1 VTQGNRILP
10 FLSGGIINTALSNM
24 AGKKRRNPRN
34 TRVAFVWVSLLALAG
49 WGPRAESQDDKGFYA
64 GKTIQLF
71 VSSGPG
77 ATTDI
82 SARLVGRYLGKHIPG
97 NPSIVVQNMPGG
109 GGLVGANYLFNVA
122 KPDGLTL
129 GAISRAN
136 YIEQMVGRPEV
147 KADFRKLGWVGSFNK
162 APMMV
167 ACRSDTE
174 YKSVAAIRAAKTPPR
189 FGQSG
194 TGSISYVFGNL
205 IERILDFK
213 IKNVTGF
220 QSGRETDLGLERG
233 EVDCRATSDITVIR
247 APWNRWMKENYV
259 TFVVQQGPDKSA
271 LLPPV
276 PTVAELARPEA
287 KPYLS
292 LMNVMLAYT
301 EFDRPFAAPPAVPKE
316 RLQILRDSFERML
329 KDGEFAAEAKK
340 LLDWDGA
347 TYLSG
352 EQLQKKMIAT
362 ITQPPE
368 VIKRIKEILAES

>member
-1 VTQGNRILP
+1 MLP
-10 FLSGGIINTALSNM
+10 N
-24 AGKKRRNPRN
+24 
-34 TRVAFVWVSLLALAG
+34 
-49 WGPRAESQDDKGFYA
+49 AEAQDDKAFFA
-64 GKTIQLF
+64 GKAIQLL
-71 VSSGPG
+71 VASGPG

-82 SARLVGRYLGKHIPG
+82 SARLVGRYFGKHVSG

-129 GAISRAN
+129 AAISRAN

-147 KADFRKLGWVGSFNK
+147 KTDFRKLGWIGSFNK

-247 APWNRWMKENYV
+247 APWNRWVKENYV
-259 TFVVQQGPDKSA
+259 TFVVQQGPEKSP
-271 LLPPV
+271 LLPPI
-276 PTVAELARPEA
+276 PTVAELARPES
-287 KPYLS
+287 KPYLN

-301 EFDRPFAAPPAVPKE
+301 EFDRPFAAPPGVPKE
-316 RLQILRDSFERML
+316 RLQILRESFERML

-352 EQLQKKMIAT
+352 EHLQKKMIST
-362 ITQPPE
+362 ITQSPE

>member
-1 VTQGNRILP
+1 MSGRGCHREKRYRIATLVR
-10 FLSGGIINTALSNM
+10 LLLM
-24 AGKKRRNPRN
+24 AM
-34 TRVAFVWVSLLALAG
+34 ALAPSG
-49 WGPRAESQDDKGFYA
+49 SPAQSAKPFYE
-64 GKTIQLF
+64 GKTIQLL

-97 NPSIVVQNMPGG
+97 NPGIVVQNMSGG
-109 GGLVGANYLFNVA
+109 GGLVGANYLYNVA
-122 KPDGLTL
+122 KPDGLTIT
-129 GAISRAN
+129 AISRAN

-147 KADFRKLGWVGSFNK
+147 KADFRKFSWVGSFNK
-162 APMMV
+162 APMMA

-174 YKSVAAIRAAKTPPR
+174 YKSIAAIRAAKTPPR

-205 IERILDFK
+205 IERILDLK
-213 IKNVTGF
+213 MKNVTGF
-220 QSGRETDLGLERG
+220 QSGRETDLGMERG

-247 APWNRWMKENYV
+247 SPWNRWVKENYV
-259 TFVVQQGPDKSA
+259 TFVVQQGPEKSA

-276 PTVAELARPEA
+276 PTVAELARPEG
-287 KPYLS
+287 KPYLT
-292 LMNVMLAYT
+292 LMDVMLAYT
-301 EFDRPFAAPPAVPKE
+301 EFDRPFAAPPGVPKE
-316 RLQILRDSFERML
+316 RLQILRDGFERML

-352 EQLQKKMIAT
+352 EHLQKKMIAT